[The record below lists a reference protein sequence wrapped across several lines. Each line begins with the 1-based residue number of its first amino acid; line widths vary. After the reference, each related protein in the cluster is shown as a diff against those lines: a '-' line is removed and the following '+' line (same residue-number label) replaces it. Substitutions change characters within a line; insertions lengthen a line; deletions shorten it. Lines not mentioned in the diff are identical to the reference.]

1 MNFFKDIK
9 DSVTNS
15 VAETVDE
22 TKDYLKNT
30 EGTEIAKDT
39 AVLAG
44 KAGLA
49 LGKASFYIGK
59 GIVTGL
65 VKEGREVQH
74 REQKSKQDAV
84 EKAKRE
90 KEREERK
97 ANQKPSAVA
106 LGMKSKIEKA
116 KKKQADRQK

>member
-15 VAETVDE
+15 VVETVDE

-30 EGTEIAKDT
+30 EGKEIAKDT

-59 GIVTGL
+59 GIVSEL
-65 VKEGREVQH
+65 AKEGREVQR

-90 KEREERK
+90 KEWEERK

-106 LGMKSKIEKA
+106 LGLKSQIEKA
-116 KKKQADRQK
+116 KKRQADRQK